1 MVLIGQSYYEI
12 VTENNEKK
20 KKHETNVSENQFGFM
35 LERSTNEVIDF
46 FRRLI
51 EKLREKKKDLCM
63 VLTDLE
69 KALDM
74 IPTE

>member
-1 MVLIGQSYYEI
+1 
-12 VTENNEKK
+12 
-20 KKHETNVSENQFGFM
+20 M